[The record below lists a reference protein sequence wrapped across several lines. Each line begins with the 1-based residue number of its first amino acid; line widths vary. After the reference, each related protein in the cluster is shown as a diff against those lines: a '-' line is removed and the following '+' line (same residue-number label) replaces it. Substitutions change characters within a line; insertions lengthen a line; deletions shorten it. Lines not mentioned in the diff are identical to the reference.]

1 MDLDLPG
8 RQLELIQKVHEANSK
23 TIVVLINAMPLTIN
37 WVNNNVPAI
46 IEAWYPGQSGGL
58 ALAEVLVGKIN
69 PGGKLPVTF
78 YKSVEDLPPLGDY
91 DISKGRAYWFYEG
104 QVLYPFGF
112 GLSYT
117 SFDYSNLQI
126 SNLSPSNNEI
136 IKVSFDLTN
145 IGDIGGHE
153 VTQLYIRDI
162 ESSHVQPFKRLKKFN
177 KYFIKVDEIKKITF
191 ELNSN
196 DFKYWNPDLKNW
208 YLQPGQFEI
217 QIGSSS
223 ADIHLSQTISW
234 Q

>member
-1 MDLDLPG
+1 M
-8 RQLELIQKVHEANSK
+8 H
-23 TIVVLINAMPLTIN
+23 VL
-37 WVNNNVPAI
+37 
-46 IEAWYPGQSGGL
+46 
-58 ALAEVLVGKIN
+58 
-69 PGGKLPVTF
+69 
-78 YKSVEDLPPLGDY
+78 LPPLGDY

-145 IGDIGGHE
+145 VGDIGGHE

-191 ELNSN
+191 ELNAN
-196 DFKYWNPDLKNW
+196 DFKYWNPDLENW
-208 YLQPGQFEI
+208 YLQSGQFEI

-223 ADIHLSQTISW
+223 ADIHLSQTIAW